1 MTTRLRAALAA
12 LLLLA
17 ATIAATIAGTAPA
30 ATAGTATSCD
40 EQLAVLSADV
50 GSVAI
55 TGGKADK
62 ERAGLV
68 KLADDAAALV
78 TVGKTA
84 DALAKLANLQT
95 KVDQLAAAERISAES
110 AARLSSDIGAAT
122 GCLSAV

>member
-1 MTTRLRAALAA
+1 MTTRLRAVLAA

-17 ATIAATIAGTAPA
+17 ATIAATSPA
-30 ATAGTATSCD
+30 ATADTGTACD
-40 EQLAVLSADV
+40 EQLAVLRADV

-78 TVGKTA
+78 TVSKTA

-95 KVDQLAAAERISAES
+95 KVDQLAAAERISTES
-110 AARLSSDIGAAT
+110 AALLSSNIGAAT

>member
-1 MTTRLRAALAA
+1 VTTRLRAALAA

-30 ATAGTATSCD
+30 ATADTETACD
-40 EQLAVLSADV
+40 EQLAVLRADV
-50 GSVAI
+50 GSVAV

>member
-1 MTTRLRAALAA
+1 
-12 LLLLA
+12 
-17 ATIAATIAGTAPA
+17 
-30 ATAGTATSCD
+30 
-40 EQLAVLSADV
+40 V